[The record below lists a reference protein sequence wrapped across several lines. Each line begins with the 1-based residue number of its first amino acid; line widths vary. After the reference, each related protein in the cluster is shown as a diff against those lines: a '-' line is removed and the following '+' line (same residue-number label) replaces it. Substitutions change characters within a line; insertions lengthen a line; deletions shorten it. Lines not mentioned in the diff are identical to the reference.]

1 MDLKQHYQRVAH
13 EACPIY
19 TFLGLQVE
27 SIEDGIYRSRIPL
40 NDNTKNHVNIVHAGP
55 MWMTAEYLGG
65 LIAADNLSNPKY
77 QPVIAGLNIKFL
89 RPAMTDIT
97 AETEFTADDAAAMKK
112 GTLFIIS
119 APSGAGKTSLVSE
132 ILERELPILKR
143 LYLILQENVALEKW
157 TESTTIL
164 LTSLPLPAWSRKM
177 RF

>member
-97 AETEFTADDAAAMKK
+97 AETEFNADDAAAMKK
-112 GTLFIIS
+112 ALESTGRSDFTIHIVVRDT
-119 APSGAGKTSLVSE
+119 AGKV
-132 ILERELPILKR
+132 
-143 LYLILQENVALEKW
+143 VAEADGDYVVKDFSNL
-157 TESTTIL
+157 
-164 LTSLPLPAWSRKM
+164 M
-177 RF
+177 

>member
-1 MDLKQHYQRVAH
+1 MDLKQHYQQVAH

-65 LIAADNLSNPKY
+65 LIAADNFSNPKY

-97 AETEFTADDAAAMKK
+97 AETEFTADDVAAMKK
-112 GTLFIIS
+112 ALESTGRFDFTIHIVVRDT
-119 APSGAGKTSLVSE
+119 AGKV
-132 ILERELPILKR
+132 
-143 LYLILQENVALEKW
+143 VAEADGDYVVKDFSNLM
-157 TESTTIL
+157 T
-164 LTSLPLPAWSRKM
+164 
-177 RF
+177 

>member
-1 MDLKQHYQRVAH
+1 MDLKQHYQQVAH

-65 LIAADNLSNPKY
+65 LITANNLSNSKY

-112 GTLFIIS
+112 ALESTGRVDFKIHIVVRDT
-119 APSGAGKTSLVSE
+119 AGKV
-132 ILERELPILKR
+132 
-143 LYLILQENVALEKW
+143 VAEADGDYVVKDFSNL
-157 TESTTIL
+157 
-164 LTSLPLPAWSRKM
+164 M
-177 RF
+177 